1 MAWLTSDDSRIG
13 LGCMRLPSDA
23 SATVHAALE
32 AGVTVFDTAH
42 AYGDNEK
49 RLGRW
54 LSEHPLGARARVV
67 TKGGLIRVGEEW
79 RNDARAKAL
88 VAQCTASREALGR
101 DIDLYLLHAVDPRV
115 SLTTSMRALE
125 ALRRDGVVR
134 AIGVSNVT
142 RAQLEEAAAVAQV
155 SAVQLSLSVFDD
167 GAVKSGVLAR
177 ALELGLT
184 VQCHTPLGGQKRAK
198 QVNAD
203 EALGALL
210 ALDELVMVLPGART
224 PETIRA
230 SAAVKPRRSTK
241 WWTASWSR
249 ERAVVAREEPGIT
262 LLMGVQGAGK
272 TTEALRTSL
281 TRLNRDAEGG
291 TLKSLHARLEAALA
305 RGERGF
311 VLDNTYVT
319 RAQRHDVLR
328 LGEKYGQAVHGRW
341 LEIEQAEAQVNIVT
355 RMLEVHGRL
364 LEPEEHRRGQ
374 TPDSLGPTAHFRTW
388 KMLERPELDEGFTTL
403 ETVRFDRRP
412 WPDGRAAL
420 FVGVDKLDAIP
431 ETDALIIVVGWKE
444 GGLLTPHVSFVCPHP
459 AGPPTCWCRPPL
471 PGLFLAAARAHG
483 VSLAKSRLLTDNA
496 ALRATSA
503 SPRS

>member
-1 MAWLTSDDSRIG
+1 MTWLTREDSRIG
-13 LGCMRLPSDA
+13 LGCMRLPNDA
-23 SATVHAALE
+23 RDTVHAALE

-42 AYGDNEK
+42 AYGDNE
-49 RLGRW
+49 RLLGRW
-54 LSEHPLGARARVV
+54 LSEHALGARARVV
-67 TKGGLIRVGEEW
+67 TKGGLIRVGEAW
-79 RNDARAKAL
+79 RNDARTKAL
-88 VAQCTASREALGR
+88 VAQCAASREALGR
-101 DIDLYLLHAVDPRV
+101 DIDLYLLHAVDPHV
-115 SLTTSMRALE
+115 SLATSMRALE

-142 RAQLEEAAAVAQV
+142 RAQLEEAASVAQL
-155 SAVQLSLSVFDD
+155 SAVQLSISVFDD
-167 GAVKSGVLAR
+167 SAVKSGVLER

-198 QVNAD
+198 HVKAD

-210 ALDELVMVLPGART
+210 ALDDLVMVLPGART

-230 SAAVKPRRSTK
+230 SAAVKPQRSTK

-249 ERAVVAREEPGIT
+249 ERAAVTREAPGIT
-262 LLMGVQGAGK
+262 LLMGAQGAGK
-272 TTEALRTSL
+272 TTEALRSSL
-281 TRLNRDAEGG
+281 TRLNRDLDGG
-291 TLKSLHARLEAALA
+291 TLKSLHAKLEAALQ

-328 LGEKYGQAVHGRW
+328 LAERYGQAIHGRW
-341 LEIEQAEAQVNIVT
+341 FEIAAADAQVNIVT

-364 LEPEEHRRGQ
+364 LEPEEHRRGE
-374 TPDSLGPTAHFRTW
+374 TPDSLGPNAHFRTW
-388 KMLERPELDEGFTTL
+388 KMIERPELNEGFTTL
-403 ETVRFDRRP
+403 EVVPFVRQP
-412 WPDGRAAL
+412 WPEGRAAL
-420 FVGVDKLDAIP
+420 FVGIDQLDAIP
-431 ETDALIIVVGWKE
+431 KTDELSIVVGWKE
-444 GGLLTPHVSFVCPHP
+444 GGLTTPHLTFVCPHP

-483 VSLAKSRLLTDNA
+483 ISLEKSRLLTRVPS
-496 ALRATSA
+496 LRATSV